1 MSLAAGTR
9 LGPYTLEAS
18 VGSGGMG
25 EVYRAVDTRLG
36 RTVAIKV
43 LPAHL
48 AKATDALGRFEQET
62 RAVAALNHPNIL
74 ALHDVGREG
83 DVAYAVSELL
93 EGETLRAR
101 LDQGPLTPR
110 RALVFALQIARG
122 LSAAHERGIVHRD
135 LKPSNIFITRDGR
148 AKILDFG
155 LAIPD
160 ASHAGAWDEQQTRIQ
175 TRPGTFAGTPGYM
188 SPEQIVGEPATVRSD
203 IFAFGILLYEMLTGL
218 HPFQRDSMVGTTGAI
233 LRDDPPPLGRDVPGI
248 ERLAMRC
255 LEKSPADRPESIR
268 DVATYLDA
276 LGGVTDQDATAVGAG
291 VSSTTLGRL
300 RTRVALISCG
310 LLLLLSAAT
319 WGYVRLMADRVVT
332 AAIDADLM
340 RAEQIVSRVQQERLT
355 RLQLT
360 ARLLASFPNLKAL
373 FETDAATVGDFLRSY
388 QQGNPGTP
396 MLVALGPDGR
406 LFARAD
412 QSGSSQTTAGE
423 DWNAAL
429 AASKGEPSVVAAGD
443 RHYHAA
449 SAPAEAGGQIFGYVI
464 AAAPVDRGFAQALSD
479 ATRDDIVL
487 LSGSRVVGS
496 TLREEP
502 PWRSLDRLAAPGC
515 APRRIRGGPRRA
527 RALRGARSLA
537 RFRAAARRRA
547 VDVAR
552 RSDRAIPP
560 DSERRCPHRRRRGA
574 RRDSRELL
582 ADSHDH
588 AGHRRMVQERQCR
601 VLKPQSRN
609 G

>member
-1 MSLAAGTR
+1 MSLATGTR

-48 AKATDALGRFEQET
+48 SNSPEALGRFEQET

-93 EGETLRAR
+93 EGEPLRAR
-101 LDQGPLTPR
+101 LDRGPLTPR
-110 RALVFALQIARG
+110 RALVFAIQIARG

-233 LRDDPPPLGRDVPGI
+233 LRDDPPPLGREIPGL

-255 LEKSPADRPESIR
+255 LEKNPTDRPESIR

-291 VSSTTLGRL
+291 VSSTTLSRL

-319 WGYVRLMADRVVT
+319 WGYVRAMADRVVT
-332 AAIDADLM
+332 GAIDADLT
-340 RAEQIVSRVQQERLT
+340 RAERIVSRVQQERLT

-360 ARLLASFPNLKAL
+360 ARLLASFPTLKAL

-406 LFARAD
+406 LVARAN
-412 QSGSSQTTAGE
+412 QAGSSQPAAGE

-443 RHYHAA
+443 THYHAA
-449 SAPAEAGGQIFGYVI
+449 SAAAEAGGQIFGYVI
-464 AAAPVDRGFAQALSD
+464 AAAPIDRAFAQALSD
-479 ATRDDIVL
+479 ATRDDVIL

-496 TLREEP
+496 TLRDELPWQSLGDWRRLVARPGESGEVRAGRERYVAREVSLVASP
-502 PWRSLDRLAAPGC
+502 PLAAVLLTSRDEASEPY
-515 APRRIRGGPRRA
+515 RRIQNGVVLIGV
-527 RALRGARSLA
+527 
-537 RFRAAARRRA
+537 AAALAAILGSYWLTRTIT
-547 VDVAR
+547 
-552 RSDRAIPP
+552 RAIAP
-560 DSERRCPHRRRRGA
+560 DRPKTHTPTP
-574 RRDSRELL
+574 
-582 ADSHDH
+582 
-588 AGHRRMVQERQCR
+588 
-601 VLKPQSRN
+601 KP
-609 G
+609 

>member
-1 MSLAAGTR
+1 MSLATGTR

-25 EVYRAVDTRLG
+25 EIYRAVDTRLG

-48 AKATDALGRFEQET
+48 SKATEALGRFEQET

-101 LDQGPLTPR
+101 LDRGPLTPR
-110 RALVFALQIARG
+110 RTLVFAIQIARG

-135 LKPSNIFITRDGR
+135 LKPSNIFITSDGR

-160 ASHAGAWDEQQTRIQ
+160 ASHAGAWDEQETRVQTM
-175 TRPGTFAGTPGYM
+175 PGTFAGTPGYM
-188 SPEQIVGEPATVRSD
+188 SPEQIVGQPATVRSD

-233 LRDDPPPLGRDVPGI
+233 LRDDPPPLGREIPGL
-248 ERLAMRC
+248 ERLAIRC
-255 LEKSPADRPESIR
+255 LEKNPTDRPESIR

-291 VSSTTLGRL
+291 VSSTTLSRL
-300 RTRVALISCG
+300 RMRVALISCG

-319 WGYVRLMADRVVT
+319 WAYVRAMADRVVT
-332 AAIDADLM
+332 AAIDADLA
-340 RAEQIVSRVQQERLT
+340 RAERIVSRVHQERLT

-360 ARLLASFPNLKAL
+360 ARLLASFPSLKAL

-388 QQGNPGTP
+388 QQRNPGTP

-406 LFARAD
+406 LVARANEAA
-412 QSGSSQTTAGE
+412 SQPAAGE

-443 RHYHAA
+443 THYHAA
-449 SAPAEAGGQIFGYVI
+449 SAPAEAGGQVFGYVI
-464 AAAPVDRGFAQALSD
+464 AAAPIDRGFAQALSD
-479 ATRDDIVL
+479 ATRDDVIL

-496 TLREEP
+496 TLRDEL
-502 PWRSLDRLAAPGC
+502 PWQSLDDWRRIVARPGESGEVRAGRERYVAREVSLVASPPLAAVLLTSRDEASEPY
-515 APRRIRGGPRRA
+515 RRIQNGVVLIGV
-527 RALRGARSLA
+527 
-537 RFRAAARRRA
+537 AAALAAILGSYWLTRTIT
-547 VDVAR
+547 
-552 RSDRAIPP
+552 RAIAPDRPKTHTPTPP
-560 DSERRCPHRRRRGA
+560 P
-574 RRDSRELL
+574 SR
-582 ADSHDH
+582 
-588 AGHRRMVQERQCR
+588 
-601 VLKPQSRN
+601 P
-609 G
+609 